1 MTLLGAH
8 MSISGGVFNSL
19 LEGEQVGCN
28 TIQIF
33 VKSSNQ
39 WQAKKLEDKEIEK
52 FKQEQERTKIKPI
65 VAHNSYLVNL
75 ASPDSQLLNKSRESM
90 LLEIERCEKLS
101 IPYLVIHPGSHMGQG
116 EKKGIAKIV
125 ESINYL
131 LDKTL
136 IYKVK
141 IVLETTSGQGTN
153 LGYRFEQIAQ
163 IIDLTENK
171 KRMGVCYDTCHTF
184 TAGYDIRDKQSYDK
198 TFKEFDEI
206 LGIDNLLVIHMN
218 DSKRELGSKIDRHEH
233 IGKGQIG
240 LSGFKL
246 LMNDKRWENIP
257 KILETPKKD
266 DKFKL
271 DKMNLETLRGLI
283 GKR

>member
-8 MSISGGVFNSL
+8 MSISGGFFNSL
-19 LEGEQVGCN
+19 VEGEKVGCN

-39 WQAKKLEDKEIEK
+39 WQAKELEKSDINK
-52 FKQEQERTKIKPI
+52 FKEEQKRTKIKPV

-75 ASPDSQLLNKSRESM
+75 ASPDSQLIGKSKESM
-90 LLEIERCEKLS
+90 LIELGHCEKLS
-101 IPYLVIHPGSHMGQG
+101 VTCLVIHPGSHLGQG
-116 EKKGIAKIV
+116 EKKGIEKVA

-131 LDKTL
+131 LAKTST
-136 IYKVK
+136 YKVR
-141 IVLETTSGQGTN
+141 IALEITSGQGTN

-163 IIDLTENK
+163 MIDLIEDK
-171 KRMGVCYDTCHTF
+171 ERIGVCFDTCHAF
-184 TAGYDIRDKQSYDK
+184 AAGYDIRDQTSYDRTWK
-198 TFKEFDEI
+198 QFDEM
-206 LGIDNLLVIHMN
+206 LGTKNLLVIHMN

-240 LSGFKL
+240 LAGFKL

-257 KILETPKKD
+257 KILETPKED
-266 DKFKL
+266 DKVKL
-271 DKMNLETLRGLI
+271 DKMNLKVLKGLI
-283 GKR
+283 SEE